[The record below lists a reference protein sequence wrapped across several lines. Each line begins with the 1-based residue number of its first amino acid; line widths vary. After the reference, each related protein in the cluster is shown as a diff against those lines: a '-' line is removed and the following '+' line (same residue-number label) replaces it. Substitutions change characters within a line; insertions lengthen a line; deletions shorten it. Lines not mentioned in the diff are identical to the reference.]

1 MIEAMACGTPV
12 IAFRSGSTPEVIDD
26 GVTGYLVDG
35 VEAAAGAVARLPDL
49 DRAKVRARFDER
61 FAIGRV
67 AEDYLEVYR
76 ALPGVRRETRRISP
90 FSKVPLAGFS
100 APLAR
105 EPSPFPGLES
115 SSARPQAT
123 PTE

>member
-35 VEAAAGAVARLPDL
+35 VEAAAAAVARLRDL

-61 FAIGRV
+61 FAIARV
-67 AEDYLEVYR
+67 AENYLKVYR
-76 ALPGVRRETRRISP
+76 ALPGVRREIRRIP
-90 FSKVPLAGFS
+90 ALHQPQLARFV
-100 APLAR
+100 APLSP
-105 EPSPFPGLES
+105 EPSSFPGLR
-115 SSARPQAT
+115 AIGAVQAT